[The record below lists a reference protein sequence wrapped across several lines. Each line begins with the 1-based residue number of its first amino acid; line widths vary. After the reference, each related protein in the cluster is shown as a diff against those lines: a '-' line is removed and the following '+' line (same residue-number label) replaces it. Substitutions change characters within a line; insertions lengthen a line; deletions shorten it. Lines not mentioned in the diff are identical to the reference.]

1 MRRLS
6 PIQFFRRI
14 KRLATAMRP
23 NIGVNHFMHDE
34 KKRHRQ
40 HRDYDPYCPMTIHY
54 RNRWLAVEILC
65 DPMGDKKGKLFCRV
79 LPRTTANSTNTQHVT
94 LTNENITLEGVYY
107 VTPRLDKCRGR
118 LRRVPRKIG
127 AYPISDSTVSRRFY
141 VGPLDEHLLARVFEI
156 AIAKYDSIST

>member
-94 LTNENITLEGVYY
+94 LTNEMTENNAA
-107 VTPRLDKCRGR
+107 RLNRFG
-118 LRRVPRKIG
+118 G
-127 AYPISDSTVSRRFY
+127 PISPAGATVTHFQMLLHNGAWNFRRQT
-141 VGPLDEHLLARVFEI
+141 ARSPE
-156 AIAKYDSIST
+156 